1 VSIRPSL
8 EDIRAAADR
17 LRGVIVHTPLVP
29 LHSYDP
35 GSSSNIFLKLETL
48 QPIGSFKIR
57 PVFNAVAAK
66 TDEERKR
73 GLLTTSS
80 GNTAQALAWS
90 ARYYGTTA
98 RSLMPDTAPQI
109 KIKAMQEYG
118 GTPELIPGAEVFR
131 FMSEEL
137 WTNERETFIHPWREM
152 AGSGTIGLEILDDMP
167 DVETIYIP
175 AGGGGLLGGIGS
187 AVKSLK
193 PSVRIVAVEPEG
205 CCALTRSLEAGQPTS
220 VSCQTI
226 CDGVAVP
233 IVIPEVFEVL
243 REVVDDVM
251 LMSDEAAKA
260 AVKRL
265 ALRNKVVAE
274 PAAGLG
280 VAAALSVPAA
290 ERGRSVCIVT
300 GGSINPDL
308 LAEIITDPELS

>member
-1 VSIRPSL
+1 
-8 EDIRAAADR
+8 
-17 LRGVIVHTPLVP
+17 VP
-29 LHSYDP
+29 LHAYFPDST
-35 GSSSNIFLKLETL
+35 SNIFLKLETL

-66 TDEERKR
+66 SDEERQR

-90 ARYYGTTA
+90 ARYFGTTA
-98 RSLMPDTAPQI
+98 RSLMPDTAPRI
-109 KIKAMQEYG
+109 KVKAMQEYG

-137 WTNERETFIHPWREM
+137 WTNEPNTFIHPWREM
-152 AGSGTIGLEILDDMP
+152 AGSGTIGLEILEDMP

-187 AVKSLK
+187 AIKSLK
-193 PSVRIVAVEPEG
+193 PSVRVVAVEPAG

-220 VSCQTI
+220 VTCQTI

-243 REVVDDVM
+243 REVVDDVV

-265 ALRNKVVAE
+265 ALRNKLVAE

-280 VAAALSVPAA
+280 VAAALSIPAS

-308 LAEIITDPELS
+308 LAEIINDPTLDIQG